1 MDSFYKDFPLS
12 NHKKNNNIENILS
25 LTNSI
30 LSKNDL
36 IKDCSL
42 LDDSSIQLDLSLSAI
57 FPIKKKNKKKKK
69 KKYINKKRFRDL
81 NDTPLP
87 IFSCLY
93 CANEKISFNYL
104 IHKKLFSKY
113 GKSDNIYNSILQH
126 FKNKRMFLEIL
137 YHAKKFDKF

>member
-12 NHKKNNNIENILS
+12 NHKKNNIENILS

-30 LSKNDL
+30 LSKSDL

-42 LDDSSIQLDLSLSAI
+42 FEDSSIQFDLSLSAI
-57 FPIKKKNKKKKK
+57 FPTKKKNKKKKK

-81 NDTPLP
+81 NNTPLP
-87 IFSCLY
+87 IFSCIY

-113 GKSDNIYNSILQH
+113 GKSDRIYNSIIQQ
-126 FKNKRMFLEIL
+126 FKVKRMYLDIL
-137 YHAKKFDKF
+137 FYAKQLDKF

>member
-12 NHKKNNNIENILS
+12 NHKKNNIENILS

-30 LSKNDL
+30 LSKSDL

-42 LDDSSIQLDLSLSAI
+42 LEDSSIQFDLSLSAI
-57 FPIKKKNKKKKK
+57 FPTKKKNKKKKK

-87 IFSCLY
+87 IFSCIY

-113 GKSDNIYNSILQH
+113 GKSDRIYNSIIQQ
-126 FKNKRMFLEIL
+126 FKVKRMYLDIL
-137 YHAKKFDKF
+137 FYAKQFDKF

>member
-1 MDSFYKDFPLS
+1 MDSFYQDFPLS
-12 NHKKNNNIENILS
+12 NHKKNNIENILS

-30 LSKNDL
+30 LSKSDL

-42 LDDSSIQLDLSLSAI
+42 FEDSSIQFDLSLSAI
-57 FPIKKKNKKKKK
+57 FPTKKKNKKKKK

-87 IFSCLY
+87 IFSCIY

-113 GKSDNIYNSILQH
+113 GKSDSIYNSILQQ
-126 FKNKRMFLEIL
+126 FKIKRMYLDIL
-137 YHAKKFDKF
+137 FYAKQIDKF

>member
-42 LDDSSIQLDLSLSAI
+42 LEDSSIQLDLSLSAI
-57 FPIKKKNKKKKK
+57 FPIKKK
-69 KKYINKKRFRDL
+69 IRKKRKK
-81 NDTPLP
+81 N
-87 IFSCLY
+87 I
-93 CANEKISFNYL
+93 L
-104 IHKKLFSKY
+104 IKK
-113 GKSDNIYNSILQH
+113 G
-126 FKNKRMFLEIL
+126 LEI
-137 YHAKKFDKF
+137 

>member
-57 FPIKKKNKKKKK
+57 FPIKKK
-69 KKYINKKRFRDL
+69 IRKKRKK
-81 NDTPLP
+81 N
-87 IFSCLY
+87 I
-93 CANEKISFNYL
+93 L
-104 IHKKLFSKY
+104 IKK
-113 GKSDNIYNSILQH
+113 G
-126 FKNKRMFLEIL
+126 LEI
-137 YHAKKFDKF
+137 

>member
-12 NHKKNNNIENILS
+12 NHKKNNIENILS

-30 LSKNDL
+30 LSKSDL

-42 LDDSSIQLDLSLSAI
+42 FEDSSIQFDLSLSAI
-57 FPIKKKNKKKKK
+57 FPTKKKNKKKKK

-87 IFSCLY
+87 IFSCIY

-113 GKSDNIYNSILQH
+113 GKSDSIYNSILQQ
-126 FKNKRMFLEIL
+126 FKIKRMYLDIL
-137 YHAKKFDKF
+137 FYAKQIDKF

>member
-12 NHKKNNNIENILS
+12 NHKKNNIENILS

-30 LSKNDL
+30 LSKSDL

-42 LDDSSIQLDLSLSAI
+42 FEDSSIQFDLSLSAI
-57 FPIKKKNKKKKK
+57 FPTKKKNKKKKT

-87 IFSCLY
+87 IFSCIY
-93 CANEKISFNYL
+93 CANEKISFNYF

-113 GKSDNIYNSILQH
+113 GKSDSIYNSILQQ
-126 FKNKRMFLEIL
+126 FKIKRMYLDIL
-137 YHAKKFDKF
+137 FYAKQIDKF